1 MRRKILN
8 HPPLNNQR
16 VVAYFLSL
24 GHYDSLM
31 LRLGREFRERRTA
44 LQRALNNVRG
54 VPLEISPEVGGTTY
68 WVRTP
73 QDFDVA
79 NLVREA
85 EKHGVLIE
93 PVEHY
98 YAMRS
103 NAENC
108 FRMGVTSLTADKI
121 RSGVERLVGL
131 IRELVKGQVEHLPS
145 SVGRWLTGDDLKRA
159 MSGATVLY
167 REVHGAPCTIE
178 HLPDGRMLGTRGY
191 ANEDADEGTWRVEGE
206 MLYRKWNRWVYG
218 EEKRYYIV
226 FDGDKIKY
234 FNDEQQIVDSA
245 YIRTGDSIK
254 AAAGFCQNWITRAT

>member
-1 MRRKILN
+1 M
-8 HPPLNNQR
+8 
-16 VVAYFLSL
+16 
-24 GHYDSLM
+24 
-31 LRLGREFRERRTA
+31 
-44 LQRALNNVRG
+44 
-54 VPLEISPEVGGTTY
+54 
-68 WVRTP
+68 
-73 QDFDVA
+73 A

-98 YAMRS
+98 YAIRAH
-103 NAENC
+103 AENC
-108 FRMGVTSLTADKI
+108 FRMGVTSLTVDKI
-121 RSGVERLVGL
+121 RPGVERLVGL
-131 IRELVKGQVEHLPS
+131 IRELVKGQVEHLPT
-145 SVGRWLTGDDLKRA
+145 SVGRWLTGADLKRA

-178 HLPDGRMLGTRGY
+178 HLPDGRMIGTRGY
-191 ANEDADEGTWRVEGE
+191 ANEDSDEGTWRVEGE

-245 YIRTGDSIK
+245 YIRM
-254 AAAGFCQNWITRAT
+254 ATR